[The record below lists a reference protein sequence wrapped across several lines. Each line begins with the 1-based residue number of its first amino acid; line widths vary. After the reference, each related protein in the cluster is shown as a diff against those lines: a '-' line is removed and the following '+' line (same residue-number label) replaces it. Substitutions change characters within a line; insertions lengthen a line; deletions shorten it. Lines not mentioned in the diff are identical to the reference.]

1 MNKQAARGI
10 SYVLADQQ
18 GFALITAIMM
28 LFVAMILGLMV
39 VDSADMEILLS
50 GAQQRYEDSLNTA
63 EGGAGSEAAA
73 IGTGNTI
80 DWAGP
85 SRSYAV
91 VNPSVQNQ
99 VLSPDSS
106 SEALFD
112 PGSDMTL
119 PATPYTVNASTSP
132 DLWPMENLL
141 NSTADADD
149 NLDYHY
155 RAIYLHDAQP
165 PKGYDVT
172 KFSGYLFEIGAQ
184 RNTLVE
190 MGGNKVG
197 PKMSL

>member
-1 MNKQAARGI
+1 MNKQTTKNTL
-10 SYVLADQQ
+10 VLSDQQ

-28 LFVAMILGLMV
+28 LFVAMVLGLMV
-39 VDSADMEILLS
+39 VDSGDMEILLS
-50 GAQQRYEDSLNTA
+50 GAQQRYEESLNTT

-73 IGTGNTI
+73 IGTGNPI

-91 VNPSVQNQ
+91 VNPSIQNQ
-99 VLSPDSS
+99 VLSPNTSS
-106 SEALFD
+106 DALFD
-112 PGSDMTL
+112 PGGDMTL
-119 PATPYTVNASTSP
+119 PGPSYTVNATTPP
-132 DLWPMENLL
+132 DQWPTENLL
-141 NSTADADD
+141 NSTAAAD
-149 NLDYHY
+149 NVYDYQY
-155 RAIYLHDAQP
+155 RGTYLHDDAP

-172 KFSGYLFEIGAQ
+172 NFSGYLFEISAQ

>member
-1 MNKQAARGI
+1 MSKQMSKGTQAILVG
-10 SYVLADQQ
+10 QQ
-18 GFALITAIMM
+18 GFALITAIML

-50 GAQQRYEDSLNTA
+50 GAQQRYEDSLNTT

-73 IGTGNTI
+73 ISTGNSI
-80 DWAGP
+80 DWAGS

-99 VLSPDSS
+99 VLSPTNSGA
-106 SEALFD
+106 ALFD
-112 PGSDMTL
+112 PGSDL
-119 PATPYTVNASTSP
+119 PATSPYTVNTSTDP
-132 DLWPMENLL
+132 ALWPMENLL
-141 NSTADADD
+141 NSTAAAND
-149 NLDYHY
+149 NFDYQY
-155 RAIYLHDAQP
+155 RGTYLHDDSP

-172 KFSGYLFEIGAQ
+172 KFSGYLFEISAQ
-184 RNTLVE
+184 RTTVVE

>member
-1 MNKQAARGI
+1 MNKQIAKGVPVI
-10 SYVLADQQ
+10 LADQQ
-18 GFALITAIMM
+18 GFALITAIML

-50 GAQQRYEDSLNTA
+50 GGQQRYEDSLNTT

-73 IGTGNTI
+73 IGSGNSI

-99 VLSPDSS
+99 VLSPASS
-106 SEALFD
+106 SDALFD
-112 PGSDMTL
+112 PGGDMPD
-119 PATPYTVNASTSP
+119 PATPYTVDTSTSP

-141 NSTADADD
+141 NSTAAAND
-149 NLDYHY
+149 NFDYHY
-155 RAIYLHDAQP
+155 RGTYLHDDQP

-172 KFSGYLFEIGAQ
+172 KFSGYLFQIEAQ